1 MKNLLLSILCL
12 ALLALAG
19 CAQKG
24 QPLIPEGSASE
35 RWQAFAAR
43 SSGTG
48 SYDVLSGS
56 LRFGP
61 SEATKRVTYTLW
73 SELPEET
80 PEKADA
86 PAERTIRLEIGAGIG
101 GSVGKMRFADGR
113 MTLILPKEGRIYVG
127 SSSDWNLQKLLGLSL
142 PLGVQKLND
151 FLAGR
156 LFSALDAPRPERY
169 ETQEGGGIVYRYKT
183 KNGHAELTLDENALP
198 VRWKEQNGWDMEIR
212 FDNRGLPARLSG
224 HIEGEAGEHRLVLLV
239 KERRPAGSMQ
249 ATGLHI
255 PAGFTVYSLD

>member
-1 MKNLLLSILCL
+1 MKKILLSILCL

-43 SSGTG
+43 SSGAG

-113 MTLILPKEGRIYVG
+113 MTLILPKEGLTT
-127 SSSDWNLQKLLGLSL
+127 SASPEPMSTCWNM
-142 PLGVQKLND
+142 NW
-151 FLAGR
+151 
-156 LFSALDAPRPERY
+156 
-169 ETQEGGGIVYRYKT
+169 I
-183 KNGHAELTLDENALP
+183 
-198 VRWKEQNGWDMEIR
+198 W
-212 FDNRGLPARLSG
+212 
-224 HIEGEAGEHRLVLLV
+224 
-239 KERRPAGSMQ
+239 
-249 ATGLHI
+249 
-255 PAGFTVYSLD
+255 FTVATPASASSE